1 MFSEYFG
8 NCPRL
13 EIPGIAFP
21 VDVIYLEDILEHT
34 GYRGNSLYDGT
45 SGVRR
50 KDRRKVEDS
59 IEDAMPFIRS
69 LEGKYSN
76 KTLGTFKPEGAILV
90 FLPGWEQ
97 INNLNKLLTADRN
110 LRGSL
115 IIPLHSMMPTVNQR
129 QVFDRPPAG
138 VRKIVL
144 ATNIAETSITINDVV
159 YVIDC
164 GKIKMSNFDVD
175 KNLATLD
182 AEWVSR
188 ANAQQ
193 RKGRAGRVQ
202 PGVCYRLYTSWRES
216 QLDAYQLPEMLRTRL
231 ETLILKIKVR
241 T

>member
-1 MFSEYFG
+1 MRKCSLNTLVTAHGWKY
-8 NCPRL
+8 
-13 EIPGIAFP
+13 PGITFP

-34 GYRGNSLYDGT
+34 GYRGNSLFDGT
-45 SGVRR
+45 SAVGR
-50 KDRRKVEDS
+50 KDRRKFEES
-59 IEDAMPFIRS
+59 IEDIMPFIRS

-76 KTLGTFKPEGAILV
+76 KTLGTLSEWNEMRIDLDLVHALISEICAKKPE
-90 FLPGWEQ
+90 
-97 INNLNKLLTADRN
+97 ADRY

-159 YVIDC
+159 
-164 GKIKMSNFDVD
+164 
-175 KNLATLD
+175 
-182 AEWVSR
+182 

-216 QLDAYQLPEMLRTRL
+216 QVGGLPAA
-231 ETLILKIKVR
+231 
-241 T
+241 